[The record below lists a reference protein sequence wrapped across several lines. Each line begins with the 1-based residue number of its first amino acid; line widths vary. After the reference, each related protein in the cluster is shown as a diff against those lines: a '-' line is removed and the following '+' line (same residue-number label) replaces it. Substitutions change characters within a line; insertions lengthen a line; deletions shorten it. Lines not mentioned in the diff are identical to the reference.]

1 MAQIELRLL
10 NKVQKET
17 GMSEV
22 RLVLRFSRHDLYAL
36 TGIFVKPDYFE
47 YFIDRKKTKN
57 PKRPL
62 PENVFKATKD
72 KAEKNGWALRNNGII
87 VTSAKA
93 LQTPDVKYHNEQA
106 ARMEELKAA
115 VIKAYNETPNKDSL
129 TSEWLKIIIEEF
141 NHPGKEAVK
150 ETPKTF
156 YELAED
162 YITKPHG
169 KRTEPLA
176 ESHARVYRVLVRV
189 AARYEGFVNA
199 TDRTRRTWS
208 WNDLENITKEDVED
222 FFDYIRHEA
231 EIAED
236 HPELFKKLLENY
248 PASTKPGRRH
258 DKIEKRGGNTAC
270 KMKSRFKAIFNHF
283 YEQGLMKNRP
293 FDGVTIGTAKLGTP
307 VYITIDER
315 NKIAETNLEKVW
327 EGMSKEERKNAIMP
341 LKTIIEQRDIFIFQC
356 FIGCRVGDLL
366 KLTKRNIDNGILTY
380 SPHKTKDAG
389 RDQVQARIP
398 LHEKALAL
406 VEKYKGVDEKG
417 RLFPFLTAQRYNDCI
432 KAIFRMTGITRMVE
446 VRNAL
451 TGENEFVSIADIAS
465 SHLARR
471 TFIGNAYFK
480 VQDPNL
486 IGKMSGHVEGSKAFS
501 RYRKIED
508 ETLRNVIDLI
518 G

>member
-22 RLVLRFSRHDLYAL
+22 RLVLRLSYHDLYAL
-36 TGIFVKPDYFE
+36 TGIFVKPDYFK
-47 YFIDRKKTKN
+47 YYINRKETKT

-62 PENVFKATKD
+62 PENTFMETRD
-72 KAEKNGWALRNNGII
+72 KAKKNGWALRNNGLI

-93 LQTPDVKYHNEQA
+93 VQTPDVKYHNEAA
-106 ARMEELKAA
+106 ARMEELKKT
-115 VIKAYNETPNKDSL
+115 VITAYNEAQDKENL
-129 TSEWLKIIIEEF
+129 TSEWLIGIVEKF
-141 NHPGKEAVK
+141 NHPEKEGVR

-176 ESHARVYRVLVRV
+176 ESHARVYRVLVRT

-199 TDRTRRTWS
+199 TDRTRKTWS
-208 WNDLENITKEDVED
+208 WSNLESITKEDIED

-231 EIAED
+231 ELAED
-236 HPELFKKLLENY
+236 HPDIFKELLENY

-270 KMKSRFKAIFNHF
+270 KMKSRFKALFNHF
-283 YEQGLMKNRP
+283 YEQGIMKNRP
-293 FDGVTIGTAKLGTP
+293 FDGVAIGTAKLGTP

-315 NKIAETNLEKVW
+315 NKIAETDLEKVW
-327 EGMSKEERKNAIMP
+327 EEMSKEERKNAIMP

-366 KLTKRNIDNGILTY
+366 KLTERNIENGILTY
-380 SPHKTKDAG
+380 SPHKTKDVG
-389 RDQVQARIP
+389 NDQVQARIP

-446 VRNAL
+446 IRNAL

-486 IGKMSGHVEGSKAFS
+486 IGKMSGHVEGSRAFA

-508 ETLRNVIDLI
+508 ETLKNVIDLI

>member
-62 PENVFKATKD
+62 PENIFKATRD
-72 KAEKNGWALRNNGII
+72 KAEKNGWALRNNGMILS
-87 VTSAKA
+87 SAKS
-93 LQTPDVKYHNEQA
+93 LQTPEVKYHNEA
-106 ARMEELKAA
+106 ATRMEELKKT
-115 VIKAYNETPNKDSL
+115 VVTAYNEAQDKESL
-129 TSEWLKIIIEEF
+129 TSEWLIGIVEKF
-141 NHPGKEAVK
+141 NHPEKEEVK

-176 ESHARVYRVLVRV
+176 ESHARVYRVLVRT

-199 TDRTRRTWS
+199 TDRTRKTWS
-208 WNDLENITKEDVED
+208 WNDLESITKEDVED

-231 EIAED
+231 ELAED
-236 HPELFKKLLENY
+236 HPNLFKKLLKSY
-248 PASTKPGRRH
+248 PASVKQGNY
-258 DKIEKRGGNTAC
+258 KIEKRGGNTAC
-270 KMKSRFKAIFNHF
+270 KMKSRFKALFNHF
-283 YEQGLMKNRP
+283 YEQKKKKNRP
-293 FDGVTIGTAKLGTP
+293 FEGVTIGTAKLGTP
-307 VYITIDER
+307 IYITIDER
-315 NKIAETNLEKVW
+315 NKIAETDLEKVW

-366 KLTKRNIDNGILTY
+366 KLTDKNIENGILTY
-380 SPHKTKDAG
+380 SPHKTKDVG
-389 RDQVQARIP
+389 SDQVQARIP

-406 VEKYKGVDEKG
+406 VEKYKGADPKG

-432 KAIFRMTGITRMVE
+432 KAVFRMAGITRMVE

-486 IGKMSGHVEGSKAFS
+486 IGKMSGHVEGSKAFA

-508 ETLRNVIDLI
+508 DTLRNVINLI